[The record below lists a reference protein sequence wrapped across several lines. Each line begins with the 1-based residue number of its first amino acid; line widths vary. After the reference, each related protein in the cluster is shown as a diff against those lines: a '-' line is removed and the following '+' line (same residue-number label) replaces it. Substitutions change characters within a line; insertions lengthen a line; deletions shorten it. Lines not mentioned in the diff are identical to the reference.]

1 MLGKALIIDDAKVV
15 RTSLGRIIKRL
26 GYEVLES
33 ENGEVALKTFDAN
46 PEIKLLFLDINMPV
60 MNGMEFLEKF
70 RKEHPMGSGPPVIIV
85 STETETSSILK
96 ALSLGADE
104 YIMKPFDEGVIRG
117 KLDIVGIEHR
127 V

>member
-33 ENGEVALKTFDAN
+33 ENGQAALEIFDAN

-70 RKEHPMGSGPPVIIV
+70 RKDQSMESGPPVIIV

-96 ALSLGADE
+96 ALSLGANE

-127 V
+127 T